1 MSGCNHADVYDNLGK
16 PVDKKCPFCR
26 PPLSTT
32 DEEII
37 ETLEKRMEVGDE
49 HAFASMGY
57 YHALGDCGLPQNS
70 TKAVKMWHKA
80 GKLLDMLILAMLL

>member
-1 MSGCNHADVYDNLGK
+1 MSLLQN
-16 PVDKKCPFCR
+16 
-26 PPLSTT
+26 STT

-57 YHALGDCGLPQNS
+57 YHALGDCGLSQNWYKKCGIRQES
-70 TKAVKMWHKA
+70 
-80 GKLLDMLILAMLL
+80 LDMLILAMLL